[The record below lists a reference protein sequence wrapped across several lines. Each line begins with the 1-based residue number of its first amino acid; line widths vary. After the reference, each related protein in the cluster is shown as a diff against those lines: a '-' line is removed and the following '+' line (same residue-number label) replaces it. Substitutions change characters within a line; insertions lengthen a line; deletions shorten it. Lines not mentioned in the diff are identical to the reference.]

1 MSRAEKCDE
10 KVKAENL
17 KRVTITMEELK
28 RIKRLEAKKVKGILM
43 MKNEEVFKRMLIIAT
58 NILIA
63 DFWPKSA
70 KKRIPE
76 FIERCMSLYEAW
88 EKGVVTMDEMQRLT
102 EEYAGIKLVKQ
113 GAPTD
118 VVLKERARKELR

>member
-118 VVLKERARKELR
+118 VVLKERARKKLR

>member
-76 FIERCMSLYEAW
+76 FIERCMSLYESW

-118 VVLKERARKELR
+118 VVLKERARKKLR

>member
-28 RIKRLEAKKVKGILM
+28 RIKRLEAKNVKGILM

-76 FIERCMSLYEAW
+76 FIERCMSLYESW

-118 VVLKERARKELR
+118 VVLKERARKKLR

>member
-1 MSRAEKCDE
+1 M
-10 KVKAENL
+10 
-17 KRVTITMEELK
+17 
-28 RIKRLEAKKVKGILM
+28 M

-76 FIERCMSLYEAW
+76 FIERCMSLYESW

-118 VVLKERARKELR
+118 VVLKERARKKLR

>member
-28 RIKRLEAKKVKGILM
+28 RIKRLEAKKVKEILM
-43 MKNEEVFKRMLIIAT
+43 MKNGEVFKRMLIIAT
-58 NILIA
+58 NVLIA

-70 KKRIPE
+70 RKKIPE
-76 FIERCMSLYEAW
+76 FVERCMSLYEAW
-88 EKGVVTMDEMQRLT
+88 KKGVVTMDEMQKLT
-102 EEYAGIKLVKQ
+102 EDYAGIKLVEK
-113 GAPTD
+113 GIPTD
-118 VVLKERARKELR
+118 KTLKERARKELR